1 MFKQLQNLNN
11 ISNIYS
17 NKFMIKVVGIGL
29 NGKESLATKTKTIVE
44 QATLLIGSDRHL
56 TYFPNHSGD
65 KMVIKNFFEDIK
77 NLQEIKNNHEYI
89 VILVSGDPLFF
100 GLGRLLLEQFDIE
113 ELEFYPHLS
122 SIQLGF
128 SRVKIPWHDAIII
141 SGHGRHLDELISS
154 LRQGQEKIAIL
165 TDSKNNPQ
173 AIAELFLS
181 LKIPIN
187 YDIWVCE
194 NLENI
199 DEKVN
204 CFTPQIL
211 ASLTN
216 YQFSALNIVIL
227 LRKKDLNLSQKELEN
242 LPIFGVEDNY
252 FLSFKDRPGLMT
264 KKEVRM
270 IILGELGLK
279 SQQII
284 WDIGA
289 GTGSVSIEIA
299 RLCPNSQI
307 YAIEKTAMGI
317 NLINKNSK
325 RFKVNNITSI
335 QAQAPNKL
343 QTLPNPNRIFLGGSG
358 GNLIDI
364 LDICQDKLA
373 KNGIIIIALATIENL
388 GISLNWI
395 KKNSWNYQLLNINIS
410 GSLSVGNLTRLAPL
424 TPIFLVKIFKKN
436 KKIPRT

>member
-1 MFKQLQNLNN
+1 M
-11 ISNIYS
+11 
-17 NKFMIKVVGIGL
+17 
-29 NGKESLATKTKTIVE
+29 
-44 QATLLIGSDRHL
+44 
-56 TYFPNHSGD
+56 
-65 KMVIKNFFEDIK
+65 
-77 NLQEIKNNHEYI
+77 
-89 VILVSGDPLFF
+89 
-100 GLGRLLLEQFDIE
+100 
-113 ELEFYPHLS
+113 
-122 SIQLGF
+122 
-128 SRVKIPWHDAIII
+128 
-141 SGHGRHLDELISS
+141 
-154 LRQGQEKIAIL
+154 
-165 TDSKNNPQ
+165 
-173 AIAELFLS
+173 
-181 LKIPIN
+181 
-187 YDIWVCE
+187 
-194 NLENI
+194 
-199 DEKVN
+199 
-204 CFTPQIL
+204 
-211 ASLTN
+211 
-216 YQFSALNIVIL
+216 
-227 LRKKDLNLSQKELEN
+227 RKKDLNLSQKELEN

-299 RLCPNSQI
+299 RLCPNSKI

-388 GISLNWI
+388 GISLN
-395 KKNSWNYQLLNINIS
+395 L
-410 GSLSVGNLTRLAPL
+410 SL
-424 TPIFLVKIFKKN
+424 IHI
-436 KKIPRT
+436 